1 MVAKPKPRATYKDVL
16 EAPEHVIAEVLFG
29 VLYTF
34 PRPTPRHTRVTSN
47 LGFDLGGPFDR
58 GAGGPGGWIIL
69 DEPELHLGKPPDED
83 ILVPDLA
90 GWRRTRMKKLPE
102 EAYFTL
108 APDWV
113 CEVLSSSTQ
122 AVDRSDKMTIY
133 AREGVKHAWLVDP
146 IVKTLE
152 VYKLRSKA
160 WVRAKVFRDEAKVKA
175 EPFAA
180 ITLDLKRLWTL

>member
-1 MVAKPKPRATYKDVL
+1 LVAKPKPRATYKDVL
-16 EAPEHVIAEVLFG
+16 ETPEHVVAEVLFG

-34 PRPTPRHTRVTSN
+34 PRPAPKHARAASRLASKLGTS
-47 LGFDLGGPFDR
+47 FDDGE
-58 GAGGPGGWIIL
+58 GGPGGWVIFE
-69 DEPELHLGKPPDED
+69 EPELHLAED
-83 ILVPDLA
+83 IVVPDLA
-90 GWRRTRMKKLPE
+90 GWRRTRMKKLPD

-108 APDWV
+108 APDWI

-122 AVDRSDKMTIY
+122 ALDRSDKMTIY

-146 IVKTLE
+146 IAKTLE
-152 VYKLRSKA
+152 IYKLKSKA
-160 WVRAKVFRDEAKVKA
+160 WVRAKVFRDDAKVRA